1 MNNSNRSRDIVAIF
15 ADDTFALC
23 IHSCAIASRKRLSA
37 NISPES
43 VR

>member
-15 ADDTFALC
+15 ADNALY